1 MTAERAVSQP
11 CPATIVAY
19 TTSKVYVMSSG
30 KIVEVGK
37 RLDLFRNPE
46 AGARQAL
53 VGAVLSVEVGL
64 AGDALA

>member
-11 CPATIVAY
+11 CPATVVAY

-37 RLDLFRNPE
+37 RLDLFRNPQDR
-46 AGARQAL
+46 AAQAL
-53 VGAVLSVEVGL
+53 VGAVISVEAGL
-64 AGDALA
+64 AGNALA